1 MTMPKKHTLKSKLL
15 SQLMRQMSV
24 VLSLIAIPTMFLVFA
39 VLHSEFERKQ
49 QEEIH
54 TITQVIRH
62 AMETS
67 QNASKTIEHMI
78 ELYLLNISQDLADA
92 LKGRDIHSISQQE
105 LEALKNQY
113 ELAGLSLFVKKGEGF
128 EIAISSEEKEVGLH
142 TADWGYW
149 NTAFHQLIDRQLVN
163 VGKGYAAKNYWVGPI
178 SRAENQKEYYK
189 YAYYYD
195 GRTDFLINPYIVEN
209 EINQLA
215 EASSPD
221 RLIDQI
227 TKESGLIED
236 IAVVNVQALQKG
248 SDNTIVEPD
257 IDTPVLYG
265 RYQPQPGDMARI
277 QEALRSNQLIGY
289 EYEGNKT
296 AMKRYFYTLPES
308 RIMIIH
314 ADLSQERTAEI
325 KSIAFIF
332 AASCLFLIIF
342 ILLMKAV
349 TQKYIRP
356 LEQISSHIGQVAAG
370 NLTGTIAITEDN
382 EWAVLSNQVND
393 MTDKMRQLILQI
405 KKEIHSL
412 HVTSNLL
419 SNRIYNSMDNMST
432 TSLTMTDQSKVLLA
446 EIEAYGVA
454 LQQLVQV
461 KYGESRGERIPEEER
476 SELEACLEA
485 LGNRLQQLVLLFT
498 SQTGSL
504 TNISLSFHDSLQEL
518 SGIIRDL
525 DLHADE
531 LITRVETFEL
541 GE

>member
-1 MTMPKKHTLKSKLL
+1 MTMPRKYTLKSKLL
-15 SQLMRQMSV
+15 SQLLRRMSV
-24 VLSLIAIPTMFLVFA
+24 VLCLIAIPTMLLVFI

-54 TITQVIRH
+54 TITQVIRN

-78 ELYLLNISQDLADA
+78 EMHLQNTSQDLADV
-92 LKGRDIHSISQQE
+92 LEGRDIRSISQQE
-105 LEALKNQY
+105 LVDLKNQY
-113 ELAGLSLFVKKGEGF
+113 ELAGLSLFVKKGDGF
-128 EIAISSEEKEVGLH
+128 EIIISSEDKEIGLQ
-142 TADWGYW
+142 TEGWGYW
-149 NTAFHQLIDRQLVN
+149 NTAFHQLMNREMVN

-195 GRTDFLINPYIVEN
+195 GRTEFLINPYIVGN
-209 EINQLA
+209 EINQLS

-221 RLIDQI
+221 RLIGQI
-227 TKESGLIED
+227 TKDSSLIED
-236 IAVVNVQALQKG
+236 IAVVNVPALRKG
-248 SDNTIVEPD
+248 KENSIVEPA

-265 RYQPQPGDMARI
+265 RYLPQPGDMARI
-277 QEALRSNQLIGY
+277 EEAIRSQQLIGY
-289 EYEGNKT
+289 EYEGIER
-296 AMKRYFYTLPES
+296 AMKSYFYALPEN
-308 RIMIIH
+308 RIMIIS
-314 ADLSQERTAEI
+314 ANLSQQRSAEI

-332 AASCLFLIIF
+332 SATCLFLIIF
-342 ILLMKAV
+342 ILLMKTV

-356 LEQISSHIGQVAAG
+356 LQEIASHIGRVSAG

-382 EWAVLSNQVND
+382 EWGALSNQVND
-393 MTDKMRQLILQI
+393 MTDKMRQLILQM

-419 SNRIYNSMDNMST
+419 SKRIYNSMDSMST
-432 TSLTMTDQSKVLLA
+432 TSLTMTDQSKALLV

-454 LQQLVQV
+454 LQQLIQV
-461 KYGESRGERIPEEER
+461 KYGGSRGEDISEEER
-476 SELEACLEA
+476 TELEACLEGM
-485 LGNRLQQLVLLFT
+485 GNRLQQLVLLFT

-504 TNISLSFHDSLQEL
+504 TSISLRFHDSLQEL
-518 SGIIRDL
+518 SGIIHDL
-525 DLHADE
+525 DSHAEE